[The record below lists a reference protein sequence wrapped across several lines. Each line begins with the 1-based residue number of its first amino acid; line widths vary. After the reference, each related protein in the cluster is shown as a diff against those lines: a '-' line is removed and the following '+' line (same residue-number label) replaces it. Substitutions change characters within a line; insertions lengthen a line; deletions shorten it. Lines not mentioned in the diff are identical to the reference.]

1 MSPSIV
7 AQVEKRLG
15 ELRVH
20 HAEGTRTSVMTHV
33 AWAPPQWAAAARR
46 TLAGLEEL
54 HPSRTILL
62 FPQPG
67 KADAIGVDVELK
79 CFTIPG
85 SKREVCSEVIQL
97 RLGGARSHV
106 PGSIVQPLLI
116 TDLPTFCR
124 WRGLPPWG
132 KPELEQ
138 LVDVCDRLVVDS
150 SEWRG
155 LPGAYAQLSALFNRI
170 AVSDIAWGRSVG
182 WRGRLAALWPD
193 VKSVQTLSVTGP
205 KADAL
210 LLAGWLRSRL
220 KRPVKLSHRSA
231 AELERVAVDGEPV
244 APPRGAT
251 ASASDLLSA
260 ELDVFGRD
268 RVYEAAVS
276 AAR

>member
-1 MSPSIV
+1 MSPSVV
-7 AQVEKRLG
+7 AQVERRLG
-15 ELRVH
+15 ELRVD

-33 AWAPPQWAAAARR
+33 AWAPPKWAAVARR

-67 KADAIGVDVELK
+67 KADAIGVDVELR

-85 SKREVCSEVIQL
+85 SRREVCSEVIKL
-97 RLGGARSHV
+97 RLGGTRSHV

-138 LVDVCDRLVVDS
+138 LVDICDRLVVDS

-155 LPGAYAQLSALFNRI
+155 LPGAYAQLSTLFDRV
-170 AVSDIAWGRSVG
+170 AVSDIAWGRGVG
-182 WRGRLAALWPD
+182 WRGRLAALWPELQA
-193 VKSVQTLSVTGP
+193 VKTLSVTGP

-244 APPRGAT
+244 APPRGT
-251 ASASDLLSA
+251 RPSASDLLSA

-268 RVYEAAVS
+268 PVYEAAVS

>member
-1 MSPSIV
+1 MAGVV
-7 AQVEKRLG
+7 AEVEKRLG
-15 ELRVH
+15 ELR
-20 HAEGTRTSVMTHV
+20 ARRGEAGTRTSVMTHV
-33 AWAPPQWAAAARR
+33 AWAPPKWAEQARR

-62 FPQPG
+62 FPEP
-67 KADAIGVDVELK
+67 KKRDAIDVAVDLK

-85 SKREVCSEVIQL
+85 TSREVCSDVIEL
-97 RLGGARSHV
+97 RLGGRRSRV
-106 PGSIVQPLLI
+106 PGSVVEPLLI

-155 LPGAYAQLSALFNRI
+155 LPGAYEKLAALFDRI
-170 AVSDIAWGRSVG
+170 AVSDIAWGRSLG
-182 WRGRLAALWPD
+182 WRARLAAQWPAIAEIE
-193 VKSVQTLSVTGP
+193 KLAVTGP
-205 KADAL
+205 RADAL

-220 KRPVKLSHRSA
+220 GRKVELVHRA
-231 AELERVAVDGEPV
+231 AGAIERVAVDGEAV
-244 APPRGAT
+244 EPPRGGT
-251 ASASDLLSA
+251 PSASELLSA

-268 RVYEAAVS
+268 AVYEAAVS

>member
-1 MSPSIV
+1 MASVVS
-7 AQVEKRLG
+7 QVEKRLA
-15 ELRVH
+15 ELRVD

-62 FPQPG
+62 FPQAR
-67 KADAIGVDVELK
+67 KSNTIGVDVELK

-85 SKREVCSEVIQL
+85 STREVCSEVIKL
-97 RLGGARSHV
+97 TLGGARASA
-106 PGSIVQPLLI
+106 PGSIVQPLLV

-155 LPGAYAQLSALFNRI
+155 LPGAYRKLEQLFDRI
-170 AVSDIAWGRSVG
+170 AVSDIAWGRSVP
-182 WRGRLAALWPD
+182 WRGRLAALWPEIKA
-193 VKSVQTLSVTGP
+193 VKTLSVTGP
-205 KADAL
+205 RADAL
-210 LLAGWLRSRL
+210 LLAGWLRTRL
-220 KRPVKLSHRSA
+220 RRNVKLTHRA
-231 AELERVAVDGEPV
+231 AGELERVAIDGEGVP
-244 APPRGAT
+244 PPRGPKLDP
-251 ASASDLLSA
+251 SDLLSA

-268 RVYEAAVS
+268 RIYEAAVS